1 MKTVSKVLAG
11 TVACLAYGSVHA
23 QTLETIAA
31 APGETLVATIH
42 AQGAQIYECKPNA
55 SNALVWQ
62 FREPVATLLE
72 NGKTVGRHYAGP
84 HWELADGSI
93 VAAKVTGRAP
103 GKTQN
108 DIPLLKLQ
116 VTQQSGSGR
125 LTDVTT
131 IQRVNTQGGMA
142 EGPCTTAGT
151 FLSVSYA
158 TDYVFYRAGE
168 TTGSRFA
175 R

>member
-1 MKTVSKVLAG
+1 MKTVSKVLAVG
-11 TVACLAYGSVHA
+11 FAMFAQGPLHA
-23 QTLETIAA
+23 QTLDTIAA

-62 FREPVATLLE
+62 FREPIATLIE

-93 VAAKVTGRAP
+93 VVAKVTGRAP

-142 EGPCTTAGT
+142 EGPCTTVGAL
-151 FLSVSYA
+151 LSVSYA
-158 TDYVFYRAGE
+158 TDYLFYRAGE
-168 TTGSRFA
+168 TTGA
-175 R
+175 RSAR